1 MRALVL
7 LLALLTPAVAAAQA
21 PAVTRAD
28 LARTYTRLDAL
39 LSAQALPLDA
49 QRRVNEAFDRGTL
62 SFFLGRGAETIAQLD
77 SVTVSLDPSWP
88 LPLLA
93 WRLVPQPA
101 RVVAGDTTAV
111 TIALVRLYGT
121 WSLPSTS
128 TLHLRAEDG
137 RVGARFQVM
146 HSEDR
151 SDRAMAT
158 LAPDLLTR
166 LTPGRYHLWLH
177 AGGDSLRG
185 DDLIV
190 LAEPLETTAAAL
202 RARLDALPRRAELA
216 VATEAVTSRLT
227 LLTMR
232 PDPNSTAQLLAD
244 PLTLVPA
251 ITAEVEALER
261 GTDPFVGWTG
271 DRWQT
276 MTVGGTSIPLRI
288 VAPARPTGAT
298 GGRALIIALHGAG
311 MDENAFI
318 DGYGSGIITRLAAEL
333 DAVVASPATPAF
345 ARSAVAFD
353 TLVARMVREQGVDPS
368 RVVVVG
374 HSAGAAATIG
384 LAAQR
389 GTAIRAVA
397 ALAGAG
403 AAPAGATLPPALIIG
418 AAMDPVIPEARVRA
432 QAEQLQA
439 AGHRVE
445 YRALA
450 DWGHTLMVGEVLPE
464 VLRWLLA
471 AERGR

>member
-7 LLALLTPAVAAAQA
+7 LLALVTPGVAVAQA

-49 QRRVNEAFDRGTL
+49 QRRVNEAFDRGTV

-93 WRLVPQPA
+93 WRVSPEPA
-101 RVVAGDTTAV
+101 RITAAGGGDNGYRLT
-111 TIALVRLYGT
+111 RLYGSAPLGAGA
-121 WSLPSTS
+121 SL
-128 TLHLRAEDG
+128 TLRDEANQRGVRTAITLDSVDQRIALPPAARAALR
-137 RVGARFQVM
+137 
-146 HSEDR
+146 
-151 SDRAMAT
+151 
-158 LAPDLLTR
+158 
-166 LTPGRYHLWLH
+166 PGRYHLWLH

-261 GTDPFVGWTG
+261 GADPFIGWTG

-276 MTVGGTSIPLRI
+276 MTVGGTTVPLRI

-353 TLVARMVREQGVDPS
+353 TLVARMVREQGVDPN

-389 GTAIRAVA
+389 GPAIRAVA

-403 AAPAGATLPPALIIG
+403 VAPAGATLPPALIIG
-418 AAMDPVIPEARVRA
+418 AAMDPIIPESRVRA

-450 DWGHTLMVGEVLPE
+450 DWGHTLMVGEVLPD